1 MIRRQPRS
9 TRTDTLFPYTT
20 PSDLCDRRRNFGRG
34 NFGFHRTGGNAQQ
47 HQAAG
52 QGGKGGNL
60 WAAHDALFKGHGRM
74 LGKNDEFP
82 KAKNPQPLRSAQ
94 PHFEYAHSRQVAK
107 PSFIA
112 IRSEEHTSE
121 IQSLMRISYAVICLK
136 KKMQTLNKS
145 KST

>member
-1 MIRRQPRS
+1 MRIS
-9 TRTDTLFPYTT
+9 DCSSDVCS
-20 PSDLCDRRRNFGRG
+20 SDLAAGRCRCDRRRNFGRG

-82 KAKNPQPLRSAQ
+82 KAKN
-94 PHFEYAHSRQVAK
+94 
-107 PSFIA
+107 
-112 IRSEEHTSE
+112 RSEEHTSE
-121 IQSLMRISYAVICLK
+121 LQSLMRISYAVFCLK
-136 KKMQTLNKS
+136 TKI
-145 KST
+145 STTHTKEPNNL